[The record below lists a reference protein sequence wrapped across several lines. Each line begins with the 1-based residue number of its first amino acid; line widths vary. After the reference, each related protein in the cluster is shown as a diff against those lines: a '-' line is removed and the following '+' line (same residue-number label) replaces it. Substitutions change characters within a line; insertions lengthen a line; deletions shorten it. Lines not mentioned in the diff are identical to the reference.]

1 MKVIING
8 MGAPGHQFR
17 PKTKLN
23 KQVGEKCGRK
33 KNGTGK
39 YRQEW

>member
-1 MKVIING
+1 
-8 MGAPGHQFR
+8 MGNPEYHFR

-23 KQVGEKCGRK
+23 KQVGEKYGQK

-39 YRQEW
+39 HGKE